1 MKKQHRKENNDE
13 EVERPGKQLRR
24 PQRHLPASA
33 MVVHSSET
41 DDAPHRE
48 VHEAY
53 TEENIEKLQ
62 ENASPASEGEQL
74 ERESRRLKDDGSSAA

>member
-1 MKKQHRKENNDE
+1 MVNRDLDKEDRTERDE
-13 EVERPGKQLRR
+13 RNTRR
-24 PQRHLPASA
+24 TQRDLPASA

-41 DDAPHRE
+41 EDAPQRE

-53 TEENIEKLQ
+53 TDENIEKLQ
-62 ENASPASEGEQL
+62 ENASPASEGELL